1 MMKKTAVAFDIGE
14 SYIKIAQRK
23 GSKIMVEAVQMPEN
37 LIRDGVIQ
45 MPNVLTDF
53 LKNLKQEQKLPKG
66 PCGIVVPDEVTVCRP
81 ITMPVMT
88 EAQLEVNLPFE
99 FSDYISND
107 PQRYVYDYAIQE
119 IRHDEEGKPIEMELM
134 GAVMS
139 KEEVSGYVNIYKNAK
154 MNLRTLIPEEI
165 ALGNIM
171 RLALE
176 EGRIEKDKEY
186 CIINLGHRS
195 TQVYIYKGDRQTVIR
210 NLHVGNDQI
219 DKVIAENK
227 NVDEFLART
236 YKNNNYQQILE
247 ESFCQEA
254 FGRVAIE
261 IMKVI
266 NFYRFNNRETE
277 LEDVYFCGGGSNIE
291 GLCATIADTVGMN
304 AKNFM
309 ELMPNDVDKQC
320 NPSGVFAIGVLMQ

>member
-1 MMKKTAVAFDIGE
+1 MKKTAIAFDIGE
-14 SYIKIAQRK
+14 SYIKIAQRN
-23 GSKIMVEAVQMPEN
+23 GNKITVETVQMPEN
-37 LIRDGVIQ
+37 LIRDGVVQ

-53 LKNLKQEQKLPKG
+53 LKEVKQEHHLSAG

-81 ITMPVMT
+81 ITMPAMT

-107 PQRYVYDYAIQE
+107 PQRYVYDYAVLDVKN
-119 IRHDEEGKPIEMELM
+119 DEEGKPIELELM

-139 KEEVSGYVNIYKNAK
+139 KEEVTGYVDMYKNAK
-154 MNLRTLIPEEI
+154 MKLRTLIPEEI

-171 RLALE
+171 RAALE
-176 EGRIEKDKEY
+176 EGRIEAGKEY
-186 CIINLGHRS
+186 CIICLGHRS
-195 TQVYIYKGDRQTVIR
+195 TKVYIYRGDRQNVIR
-210 NLHVGNDQI
+210 NLHIGNDQI
-219 DKVIAENK
+219 DKVIAEHK

-236 YKNNNYQQILE
+236 YKNSNYQQILE
-247 ESFCQEA
+247 EDFCQEA

-277 LEDVYFCGGGSNIE
+277 LEDIYFCGGGSNVS
-291 GLCATIADTVGMN
+291 GLCETIAETVGMN
-304 AKNFM
+304 CKNFM
-309 ELMPNDVDKQC
+309 ELMPKDVDKNA

>member
-1 MMKKTAVAFDIGE
+1 MKKTAIAFDIGE
-14 SYIKIAQRK
+14 SYIKIAQRI
-23 GSKIMVEAVQMPEN
+23 GNKITVETVQMPEN

-53 LKNLKQEQKLPKG
+53 LKGLKQEHQLSAG
-66 PCGIVVPDEVTVCRP
+66 PCGMVVPDEVTVCRA

-107 PQRYVYDYAIQE
+107 PQKYVYDYAVLDIKN
-119 IRHDEEGKPIEMELM
+119 DEEGKPVEMELL

-139 KEEVSGYVNIYKNAK
+139 KEEVLNYVNIFKNAK
-154 MNLRTLIPEEI
+154 MKMRTLIPEEVS
-165 ALGNIM
+165 LGNIM
-171 RLALE
+171 RKALE
-176 EGRIEKDKEY
+176 EGRIEADKEY
-186 CIINLGHRS
+186 CIVNLGHRS
-195 TQVYIYKGDRQTVIR
+195 TQVYIFRGDRQNVLR

-227 NVDEFLART
+227 NIDEFLART
-236 YKNNNYQQILE
+236 HKNSNYQNVQSE
-247 ESFCQEA
+247 RFCQEA

-277 LEDVYFCGGGSNIE
+277 LEDIYFCGGGSNME
-291 GLCATIADTVGMN
+291 GLCETIAETVGMN
-304 AKNFM
+304 GKKFM
-309 ELMPNDVDKQC
+309 ELMPREVDKDA
-320 NPSGVFAIGVLMQ
+320 NPSGVFAIGVLLQ